1 MPGSATSPGRAETR
15 AVASAHVAFRCD
27 KSVGARNDYLSRLN
41 GWPMPSPADASPRTS
56 RPEHARL
63 GADADRYSF
72 IAADFHRLLLAGLA
86 AHWVATHRAS
96 SSETQ
101 PAVDSYNAHFHMKDN
116 CYFRIIYL
124 KW

>member
-72 IAADFHRLLLAGLA
+72 IAADFHRLLLAGLPAHCPRHSPSLHAPYSCDRYVSSA
-86 AHWVATHRAS
+86 AILRRRGRVSQNAT
-96 SSETQ
+96 
-101 PAVDSYNAHFHMKDN
+101 VF
-116 CYFRIIYL
+116 
-124 KW
+124 